1 MVVDIES
8 WGLVFTMWLVRVDSA
23 YFRPRSPLQQS
34 GSHMQRNIKEVTVGL
49 LFITARLFYAIIMR
63 LPGSKSLPQRRP
75 NKIQFLKCSPRS
87 GRGCFWCPGRC
98 QWARTNNN
106 QRFSRPLIN
115 RDGGILICVKF
126 KPINL
131 PAHTRIIHKSI
142 WDMNNDLV

>member
-1 MVVDIES
+1 MLAWI
-8 WGLVFTMWLVRVDSA
+8 WPRLFLVR
-23 YFRPRSPLQQS
+23 RP
-34 GSHMQRNIKEVTVGL
+34 
-49 LFITARLFYAIIMR
+49 
-63 LPGSKSLPQRRP
+63 
-75 NKIQFLKCSPRS
+75 
-87 GRGCFWCPGRC
+87 C
-98 QWARTNNN
+98 QWAARTNNN